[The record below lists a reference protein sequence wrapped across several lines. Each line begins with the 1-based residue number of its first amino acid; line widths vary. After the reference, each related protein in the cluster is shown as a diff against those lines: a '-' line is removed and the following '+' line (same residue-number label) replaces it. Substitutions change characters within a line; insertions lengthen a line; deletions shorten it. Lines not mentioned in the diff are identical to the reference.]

1 MTKYLDNEGTV
12 KLVQIKTIKKY
23 LFYTEIV

>member
-12 KLVQIKTIKKY
+12 KLIQIKRNKKY
-23 LFYTEIV
+23 LFYTNIV